1 MDKIAGI
8 ILSGGLAKRFQTKD
22 KPWIDKAIVEIEGK
36 PILIRLIEI
45 LKQIT
50 DEIIIIVNND
60 ERKQTY
66 LELLK
71 KFDIK
76 LAKIYID
83 EKGNCKGALLGILT
97 GMKQV
102 KTNFCM
108 VLPCDL
114 PYIKVQTLKLLLEDL
129 SKSGITLFAHKSGVI
144 EPLPACI
151 SVKHCLKVIK
161 LVCKLGKRR
170 IDDIFRGYTE
180 LVLVISWRVQSF
192 DPGFKSF
199 INLNSPNDLKESKI
213 PQIPLGTVA
222 NSYPFR
228 TEEKINIHIDEIN
241 ENIDKFKPDNLEPL
255 LNIISELIAKNLY
268 YWVATLYEFLGR
280 YKPEYFNK
288 AADFYL
294 KESNFYYGRGML
306 FLARHAE
313 LDQKW
318 CLKQLKK
325 EYK

>member
-1 MDKIAGI
+1 MDKIAGV
-8 ILSGGLAKRFQTKD
+8 ILSGGLAKRFQIKD

-60 ERKQTY
+60 QRKQTY

-83 EKGNCKGALLGILT
+83 EKNNCKGALLGILT

-102 KTNFCM
+102 KTNYCLI
-108 VLPCDL
+108 LPCDL
-114 PYIKVQTLKLLLEDL
+114 PFIKVDTLNLLLEYL
-129 SKSGITLFAHKSGVI
+129 SNSGITLFAHKSGII

-151 SVKHCLKVIK
+151 SVKNCLEVIK

-180 LVLVISWRVQSF
+180 LVLVISWGVKGF
-192 DPGFKSF
+192 DPEFKSF
-199 INLNSPNDLKESKI
+199 INLNSPNDLKESKT
-213 PQIPLGTVA
+213 PQIPVGTIT

-228 TEEKINIHIDEIN
+228 TEEKIDDHIDEIN
-241 ENIDKFKPDNLEPL
+241 KNIDKFKPDNLKPL
-255 LNIISELIAKNLY
+255 LKIISELIEKNLF
-268 YWVATLYEFLGR
+268 YWVASLYEFLGR

-318 CLKQLKK
+318 CLKQLNKDI
-325 EYK
+325 

>member
-1 MDKIAGI
+1 MDKITGV

-22 KPWIDKAIVEIEGK
+22 KPWIDKAIIEIEGK

-45 LKQIT
+45 LEEIT
-50 DEIIIIVNND
+50 DEILIIVNNE
-60 ERKQTY
+60 ERKQIY

-83 EKGNCKGALLGILT
+83 EKNNCNGALLGILT

-102 KTNFCM
+102 KTNHCL

-114 PYIKVQTLKLLLEDL
+114 PYIKVQTLKLLFEDL
-129 SKSGITLFAHKSGVI
+129 SKSGITLYAHTSGLI
-144 EPLPACI
+144 EPLPACL
-151 SVKHCLKVIK
+151 SVKHCLEVTK
-161 LVCKLGKRR
+161 LICKLGKRR

-180 LVLVISWRVQSF
+180 LVLVVSWRVQSF
-192 DPGFKSF
+192 DPEFKSF
-199 INLNSPNDLKESKI
+199 TNLNSPNDLKESKV
-213 PQIPLGTVA
+213 PPVAVGTIA

-228 TEEKINIHIDEIN
+228 TEEKINDYIDEIN
-241 ENIDKFKPDNLEPL
+241 KNIDKFKPDNLEPL
-255 LNIISELIAKNLY
+255 LKIISELIEKNLF
-268 YWVATLYEFLGR
+268 YWVASLYEFLGR
-280 YKPEYFNK
+280 YKRKFFNK
-288 AADFYL
+288 AAEYYL
-294 KESNFYYGRGML
+294 KESNFYYGKGMI

-318 CLKQLKK
+318 CLKQ
-325 EYK
+325 